1 MNDKLFVPSTM
12 SSPASLKVVEP
23 RTLFD
28 HMNEV
33 YDSISRRAFSLF
45 ELDGGMPGHE
55 LDHWFKAEQELLH
68 PVHVGIT
75 DVDGNLSVKAEVPG
89 FSADELQVSL
99 EPNRLTIAGKK
110 TASHDSQKKGETV
123 YQERCSSEILRVIE
137 LPAEVDASK
146 ASATLKNG
154 VLELMLP
161 KAAETKATRV
171 AVRAA

>member
-1 MNDKLFVPSTM
+1 MSDKLFVPSTM

-28 HMNEV
+28 HINEV
-33 YDSISRRAFSLF
+33 YDSISRRAFNLF
-45 ELDGGMPGHE
+45 ELDGGTPGRE
-55 LDHWFKAEQELLH
+55 LDHWFRAEQELLH

-75 DVDGNLSVKAEVPG
+75 DADGNLSVKAEVPG
-89 FSADELQVSL
+89 FNADDLQVSL

-110 TASHDSQKKGETV
+110 TAWHDSQKKGEMV
-123 YQERCSSEILRVIE
+123 YQERCSNEILRVIE
-137 LPAEVDASK
+137 LPTEVDESK
-146 ASATLKNG
+146 ASAALKNG

-161 KAAETKATRV
+161 KAGEAEATRV

>member
-1 MNDKLFVPSTM
+1 MTDKLFVPSTM

-23 RTLFD
+23 RTLLD

-33 YDSISRRAFSLF
+33 YDSIARRAFMMF
-45 ELDGGMPGHE
+45 ELDGGSPGHD

-75 DVDGNLSVKAEVPG
+75 DADGSITVKAEVPG
-89 FSADELQVSL
+89 FNADDLQVSL

-110 TASHDSQKKGETV
+110 STSYDNQKKADTV
-123 YQERCSSEILRVIE
+123 YQERCSGEILRVVD
-137 LPAEVDASK
+137 LPTEVEASK

-154 VLELMLP
+154 VLELMIP
-161 KAAETKATRV
+161 KAAEMRATRV